1 MKIWNIIDLEG
12 EFLDT
17 KVQRYKAQSLIPLCF
32 CTFKNFKTLKKIL
45 NLDNIK

>member
-17 KVQRYKAQSLIPLCF
+17 KVQRYRGTKFNTFVLC
-32 CTFKNFKTLKKIL
+32 TFKTLKLSK
-45 NLDNIK
+45 KS